1 MSSSSSA
8 IALGYRERYDALR
21 ATKLAQTLEK
31 QRVVGSMDH
40 DDWGMILPPEDQRE
54 IVQAI
59 STSGMPITDVLLKG
73 FEIRPN
79 HPSGGFFG
87 AKAVGENFSALMR
100 AHPVYIDPLG
110 SLAGGYMV
118 NFSSYRKVSHPPEMD
133 LGDLPERIAR
143 YRLAAPLFGQQH
155 FCQDMA
161 IGLELGFGGLL
172 AQVRTYRQ
180 RHGAEKAGF
189 YDGLEALLL
198 GLQDWIGRTASAA
211 RDMAAAQ
218 EETWLRQ
225 NLQEMAEMNS
235 WLVENPPR
243 TFREAC
249 QWVLWYLIMARMY
262 NGSGSCGRLDL
273 LLTPYYERDVA
284 AGILSDEEAEFHVAN
299 VLLRDTTYLQLGG
312 PDETGRDVTNRVSY
326 IILEA
331 AHKLRIPTN
340 VGVSVGPNVDPG
352 LLRRGVEIQ
361 FEDKAGTPK
370 FLGIENM
377 IAGFSRNGLPV
388 ELARQRAYAG
398 CHWFALP
405 GREYCLNDCGKVNL
419 AKVFE
424 VALDDLLASPAPER
438 GAAEP
443 SLEALWER
451 FSAHL
456 RAAVDTMADVYDFHV
471 RHKHEVFP
479 ELALDLCSHG
489 PIERGLDASAH
500 GVDYYNF
507 GLDAAGLATVADS
520 FAAIEQRIVGEGQL
534 SWAQLKALLD
544 SDWAGPEGE
553 RARLMMHSI
562 PRFGSGGSR
571 ADAWAVR
578 VTEEFVRL
586 VKARPTPEGHNMIPG
601 HFSWANTIPMG
612 RETGATP
619 NGRHAGAPISHG
631 ANPDPGFRRDG
642 APSAMAQAIAS
653 VQCGWGNSSPMQI
666 ELDPGLARDEGGLE
680 SVYHLLK
687 THVDLGGTQINLN
700 VMDADKVLEAHRDPA
715 KYPDLVVRV
724 TGFSAYFASLSPE
737 FRQIVVDRIL
747 RG

>member
-1 MSSSSSA
+1 MPLSNSSVA
-8 IALGYRERYDALR
+8 PDYNERYDALR
-21 ATKLAQTLEK
+21 AVKLAQTLEK

-40 DDWGMILPPEDQRE
+40 DDWGMILPPEDSRE

-59 STSGMPITDVLLKG
+59 SGSGMPITDVLIKG
-73 FEIRPN
+73 FKIQPS

-87 AKAVGENFSALMR
+87 PRSVGENFRALMES
-100 AHPVYIDPLG
+100 HPVYIDPVG

-118 NFSSYRKVSHPPEMD
+118 NYSSYRKIGHPPEMD
-133 LGDLPERIAR
+133 LGDLPGRIDK
-143 YRLAAPLFGQQH
+143 YQLQAPLFGQQH

-161 IGLELGFGGLL
+161 IGLGLGYGGLL
-172 AQVRTYRQ
+172 AKVRACRQ
-180 RHGAEKAGF
+180 QHGSDKADF
-189 YDGLEALLL
+189 YDGLEAVLL
-198 GLQDWIGRTASAA
+198 GLQNWIGRTADAA
-211 RDMAAAQ
+211 KAMAET
-218 EETWLRQ
+218 EERPWARQ
-225 NLQEMAEMNS
+225 NLREMADMNA
-235 WLVENPPR
+235 WLVEHPPR

-249 QWVLWYLIMARMY
+249 QWILWYLIMARMY
-262 NGSGSCGRLDL
+262 NGSGSGGRLDV
-273 LLTPYYERDVA
+273 LLTPYYERDLA
-284 AGILSDEEAEFHVAN
+284 AGILTNEEAEFHVAN

-312 PDETGRDVTNRVSY
+312 PDETGRDVTNQVSY
-326 IILEA
+326 IVLEA
-331 AHKLRIPTN
+331 AHKLRIPNN
-340 VGVSVGPNVDPG
+340 VGVSVGHNVDPG

-370 FLGIENM
+370 FLGIEN
-377 IAGFSRNGLPV
+377 IVEGFSRNGISV
-388 ELARQRAYAG
+388 DLARQRAYSG
-398 CHWFALP
+398 CHWFAVP

-419 AKVFE
+419 AKVFQ
-424 VALDDLLASPAPER
+424 VALDDLMANPAVV
-438 GAAEP
+438 P
-443 SLEALWER
+443 SVATLWDS

-456 RAAVDTMADVYDFHV
+456 EAAVATMADVYDFHV
-471 RHKHEVFP
+471 RHKHQVFP
-479 ELALDLCSHG
+479 ELALDLCSYG
-489 PIERGLDASAH
+489 PIERGLDASAY

-520 FAAIEQRIVGEGQL
+520 FAAIEQRVEAEGRL
-534 SWAQLKALLD
+534 TWGDLKALLD

-562 PRFGSGGSR
+562 PRYGSGGSR
-571 ADAWAVR
+571 ADEWAVQ
-578 VTEEFVRL
+578 VTAKFVDL
-586 VKARPTPEGHNMIPG
+586 VKARPTPDGHNLIPG

-612 RETGATP
+612 RQTGATP

-642 APSAMAQAIAS
+642 APSAMARAIAS
-653 VQCGWGNSSPMQI
+653 VQCGWGNSSPMQL

-687 THVDLGGTQINLN
+687 THMDLGGTQVNLN
-700 VMDADKVLEAHRDPA
+700 VMDADKVLEAHSDPT

-737 FRQIVVDRIL
+737 FRQIVVDRII